1 MTDGSGGRVETTQY
15 LPFGVMREHT
25 GTDLSDY
32 KFTDQER
39 DGSSNLYNYN
49 ARLYDPVI
57 GRFISADTLVQAPYN
72 PQSLNRYSYCIN
84 NPLIYTDPSGYNWLG
99 DLWSSFWNWCFHS
112 SFNAGAQAEA
122 AEEKIEEAETKAF
135 ESKIEKM
142 KDEKDYLAILI
153 TWNEMGPH
161 IRPLE
166 TFPDGPYVKESEE
179 SLKEAISRVLG
190 IAGTEP
196 NRCTDKRALPDSN
209 SEPHR
214 RVWRWIEDLSKN
226 PIAPGRTR
234 HFVIWPSNDG
244 LTPNPGIGE
253 VNNWPYT
260 EKDKI
265 TDIYGPYRHN
275 VTQDTNWYFFFYTGV
290 P

>member
-122 AEEKIEEAETKAF
+122 AEEKIEEAKQKQKSEIWAGF
-135 ESKIEKM
+135 G
-142 KDEKDYLAILI
+142 KDQYDDL
-153 TWNEMGPH
+153 
-161 IRPLE
+161 
-166 TFPDGPYVKESEE
+166 D
-179 SLKEAISRVLG
+179 SLKW
-190 IAGTEP
+190 
-196 NRCTDKRALPDSN
+196 NKMFN
-209 SEPHR
+209 Y
-214 RVWRWIEDLSKN
+214 
-226 PIAPGRTR
+226 
-234 HFVIWPSNDG
+234 F
-244 LTPNPGIGE
+244 
-253 VNNWPYT
+253 
-260 EKDKI
+260 KDKKR
-265 TDIYGPYRHN
+265 GRWFQSN
-275 VTQDTNWYFFFYTGV
+275 FLLQK
-290 P
+290 